1 MIEQDTLLRETRS
14 VDFRRLA
21 LSFSYFALLLASYY
35 MVRPLRDALAAGSG
49 AATIKYLSSMVFFVM
64 LAVVPI
70 FGAFVSRVSRVWLL
84 PLTYGFFSLHLALF
98 GTVFLTDPDALWA
111 GRAFY
116 VWTTV
121 FNLFVVSVFWS
132 FMADIWRE
140 EEGRRVFGVIAAGG
154 SFGGLCGPLLT
165 HALLPN
171 YGIAGVAFGAA
182 ALLSLTI
189 VPITLLVRE
198 RRPASDGIGILSEP
212 VGGEIFAGIKRLVRS
227 RYLLGIAAMTV
238 FGSLL
243 GLIVYIELAR
253 FASTVYATSTAR
265 TAFFATRDL
274 WVNGLSLFVQLTVV
288 GLLTRHYGVRSTL
301 TASVLAS
308 SLAFIALTVAPVI
321 GVLVFIN
328 VGLRVLEFGVGK
340 PSRDMLYTVL
350 DPEAKYK
357 TKNLIDTVIYR
368 GSDATSGW
376 IHDGLKALGATLS
389 QLAVLCVAIT
399 AAVAVIAYR
408 VGSGY
413 RARGGH

>member
-1 MIEQDTLLRETRS
+1 MTEQHTLMPETRS
-14 VDFRRLA
+14 VHFRRLA
-21 LSFSYFALLLASYY
+21 LSFSYFALLLASYN

-49 AATIKYLSSMVFFVM
+49 PATIKYLSSMVFFVM
-64 LAVVPI
+64 LAAVPV
-70 FGAFVSRVSRVWLL
+70 FGALVSRVSRAWLL
-84 PLTYGFFSLHLALF
+84 PLTYGFFSLHLAAF
-98 GTVFLTDPDALWA
+98 GTIFLTEPAAVWA

-189 VPITLLVRE
+189 VPIMLLVRE
-198 RRPASDGIGILSEP
+198 RRPTSDGIGILSEP
-212 VGGEIFAGIKRLVRS
+212 VGGEIFAGIKRLARS

-243 GLIVYIELAR
+243 GMIVYIELAR
-253 FASTVYATSTAR
+253 FASAVYATSTAR

-274 WVNGLSLFVQLTVV
+274 WVNGLSLLVQFVVV
-288 GLLTRHYGVRSTL
+288 GVLTRNFGVRTTL
-301 TASVLAS
+301 TGSVLAS
-308 SLAFIALTVAPVI
+308 SLGFVALAVAPVI

-328 VGLRVLEFGVGK
+328 IGLRVLEFGVAK

-376 IHDGLKALGATLS
+376 IHDGLKACGASLG
-389 QLAVLCVAIT
+389 QLGLLCVAIT
-399 AAVAVIAYR
+399 AALSLIAYR

-413 RARGGH
+413 RARGGR

>member
-1 MIEQDTLLRETRS
+1 M
-14 VDFRRLA
+14 
-21 LSFSYFALLLASYY
+21 
-35 MVRPLRDALAAGSG
+35 
-49 AATIKYLSSMVFFVM
+49 
-64 LAVVPI
+64 
-70 FGAFVSRVSRVWLL
+70 
-84 PLTYGFFSLHLALF
+84 
-98 GTVFLTDPDALWA
+98 
-111 GRAFY
+111 
-116 VWTTV
+116 
-121 FNLFVVSVFWS
+121 
-132 FMADIWRE
+132 
-140 EEGRRVFGVIAAGG
+140 
-154 SFGGLCGPLLT
+154 
-165 HALLPN
+165 
-171 YGIAGVAFGAA
+171 
-182 ALLSLTI
+182 
-189 VPITLLVRE
+189 
-198 RRPASDGIGILSEP
+198 
-212 VGGEIFAGIKRLVRS
+212 
-227 RYLLGIAAMTV
+227 
-238 FGSLL
+238 
-243 GLIVYIELAR
+243 IVYIELAR